1 MNTELFSL
9 LISFGVSFGHFVIRI
24 TLHFIF
30 AIFQLYVLKVIW
42 SPSKFLLKK
51 ERLCFEF
58 VHCYQLKWM
67 VILCICFET
76 IRDCISFHYQIACA
90 PPMNAFVVFDFNVS
104 NSVKKLKKR
113 EMIRQTKCTRGEKER
128 MEFFPGYI
136 IIITCFS
143 YVWIYAFWPNV
154 NYSNFWYLHSAYHK
168 SVVLFSPSFSLSL
181 FVDSVSRSY
190 ASVV

>member
-9 LISFGVSFGHFVIRI
+9 LFSFGVSFGHFVIRI

-30 AIFQLYVLKVIW
+30 AIFQLYFLKVIW

-58 VHCYQLKWM
+58 VHRYQLKWM

-90 PPMNAFVVFDFNVS
+90 SPMNAFVVFDFNVS
-104 NSVKKLKKR
+104 NSVKKLKKEKWFAKQSVRAEKKR
-113 EMIRQTKCTRGEKER
+113 EWNSSLGTSLLSHVFR
-128 MEFFPGYI
+128 MFEYM
-136 IIITCFS
+136 
-143 YVWIYAFWPNV
+143 
-154 NYSNFWYLHSAYHK
+154 
-168 SVVLFSPSFSLSL
+168 LSG
-181 FVDSVSRSY
+181 RM
-190 ASVV
+190 